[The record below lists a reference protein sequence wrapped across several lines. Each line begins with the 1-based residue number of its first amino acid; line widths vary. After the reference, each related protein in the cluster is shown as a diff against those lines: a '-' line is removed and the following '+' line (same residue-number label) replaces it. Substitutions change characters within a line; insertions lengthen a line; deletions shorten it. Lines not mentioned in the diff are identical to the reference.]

1 MVMVKLFRFL
11 VFTAL
16 LILSSCNSDR
26 LNISEPN
33 VQVDFK
39 LVRIEQDWQP
49 SADIQLFHEK
59 YTADFPDLYAY
70 YLGAC
75 LQVGRMEDS
84 STVENIRLFLEDSF
98 MLELNMFLNQEFKDF
113 AQVEDIKSAMKYLK
127 YYYPEGKI
135 PSTVATY
142 NSAFSNS
149 VISSPTEIGIG
160 LERYLG
166 EENNFIQ
173 QLPEQVFFQY
183 IKRQMDAR
191 FLVRDVMM
199 SWVSTNYFDEIQDD
213 KTIAEQL
220 IDWGKI
226 YYTVEATIPA
236 AEKDILLRYF
246 PEDLQW
252 ALDNEKAFWN
262 YLVEENVLFK
272 REQKI
277 ARNIFGD
284 GPFTPGLPIEEKA
297 PARFGHFLGWR
308 IVKSFMNSE
317 KQVSVKDLADIDYKE
332 ILKSY
337 KVN

>member
-1 MVMVKLFRFL
+1 MDMAKLFLFF
-11 VFTAL
+11 VFTWL
-16 LILSSCNSDR
+16 FVLTSCKSDR
-26 LNISEPN
+26 LNISVPN
-33 VQVDFK
+33 ETIDVN
-39 LVRIEQDWQP
+39 LVRIEQDWQNTKNVP
-49 SADIQLFHEK
+49 AVHEK
-59 YTADFPDLYAY
+59 YSMEFPDLYAY

-84 STVENIRLFLEDSF
+84 TVVENIQLFLKDSF
-98 MLELNMFLNQEFKDF
+98 MIELNLFLNKQFDDF
-113 AQVEDIKSAMKYLK
+113 PQFDEIRTAMKYLK
-127 YYYPEGKI
+127 YYYSEGSI
-135 PSTVATY
+135 PSTIVTY

-166 EENNFIQ
+166 EQNSFIQ

-183 IKRQMDAR
+183 IKRQMDER

-199 SWVSTNYFDEIQDD
+199 SWVATNYFDEIQDD
-213 KTIAEQL
+213 QTIAEQL
-220 IDWGKI
+220 VEWGKV
-226 YYTVEATIPA
+226 YYTVEATLPNST
-236 AEKDILLRYF
+236 KDVLLRYF

-284 GPFTPGLPIEEKA
+284 GPFTPGLPIEDKA
-297 PARFGHFLGWR
+297 PARLGQFLGWR
-308 IVKSFMNSE
+308 IVKNFMNSE
-317 KQVSVKDLADIDYKE
+317 KEVSVKDLAELDYKQ
-332 ILKSY
+332 ILKTY
-337 KVN
+337 KVK